1 MDKHRNTEEYPFDY
15 WQTSLIGNIW
25 YY

>member
-15 WQTSLIGNIW
+15 WQTSLIGNVW